1 MGKRYAVLML
11 ALCGVALTEPPKTRF
26 LTPRPRIVVRT
37 PQQELYVPVQWYIAR
52 HPDNRAYL
60 VTCRGACYWTAGP
73 DSMDGDRHE
82 AILPWKPVNVA
93 LDGYG
98 VATFT
103 LSVFGAGGKLRE
115 TSTTEVKVCGDNETA
130 CGG

>member
-1 MGKRYAVLML
+1 MFKRAFILGA
-11 ALCGVALTEPPKTRF
+11 ALLCVALTEPPKTRF
-26 LTPRPRIVVRT
+26 ITPRPRVVMRS
-37 PQQELYVPVQWYIAR
+37 PMQELYVPVQWYISR
-52 HPDNRAYL
+52 HPDNRAYV

-73 DSMDGDRHE
+73 DSMDGDAHE

-103 LSVFGAGGKLRE
+103 LQVYGAGGKLRE
-115 TSTTEVKVCGDNETA
+115 RAETEVRVCGSDEIP
-130 CGG
+130 C